1 MEFLETS
8 LNDFDILGVT
18 EKLEV
23 KDGVYSLAEIDE
35 VKQKTEIEQCI
46 ENIGGSKQD
55 YDIVLTIFK
64 F

>member
-1 MEFLETS
+1 
-8 LNDFDILGVT
+8 
-18 EKLEV
+18 
-23 KDGVYSLAEIDE
+23 VYSLAEIDE